1 MHCKHCILYTSSAV
15 DMFIAVYDVEVAY
28 PKIFTSDESPHTI
41 IIHFIKKHR
50 TLYAEVD
57 RYTVSIKRFKMCT
70 FEGLLVMI
78 NLELLIHF
86 PTEYIE
92 LRLFTFRILM
102 CWQSHSPKFISI
114 LGVLDCSNEI
124 KSWQFLCNLMKICSL
139 LVWKKK

>member
-1 MHCKHCILYTSSAV
+1 
-15 DMFIAVYDVEVAY
+15 MFIAVRVYDVEIAY

-57 RYTVSIKRFKMCT
+57 RYTVSIKRLKMCT
-70 FEGLLVMI
+70 FEGLLMMI

-102 CWQSHSPKFISI
+102 C
-114 LGVLDCSNEI
+114 
-124 KSWQFLCNLMKICSL
+124 
-139 LVWKKK
+139 